1 MKKALLVFVLLL
13 FGGHTSFAQLVYS
26 YEQTVCG
33 NITMPYRKAL
43 IAQDNEGLS
52 SLVVYLHG
60 GSSKGNDNEL
70 PLQEPGTDSIANY
83 LVRKNIKS
91 IFVVPQCPK
100 NKSWGGPM
108 NNAVETM
115 LSSLLSSG
123 LVDADRVYILGGSMG
138 GTGTWGMVSVYPD
151 LFAAAMPVAG
161 NPSHSNA
168 EAVSNTPVY
177 TVMGTAD
184 TIMSIDVVAEF
195 LQELETYG
203 GEYMFDIEEEWT
215 HQQTC
220 IESYTE
226 ARLDWVFSH
235 PANLSVG
242 NETADAIT
250 DSKTFAYFSAGNCFI
265 SNEGAATLQVINLMG
280 HFLSSE
286 VINGNFT
293 KRLDVPV
300 GIYLLRLIKDGNVKT
315 QKIVVK

>member
-1 MKKALLVFVLLL
+1 MKKALLAFVLLL
-13 FGGHTSFAQLVYS
+13 LGEYTSFAQLVYS
-26 YEQTVCG
+26 YEQTVYG

-43 IAQDNEGLS
+43 IAQDNEGPS
-52 SLVVYLHG
+52 ALVVYLHG

-83 LVRKNIKS
+83 LVRKSIKS

-115 LSSLLSSG
+115 LNSLLSSG
-123 LVDADRVYILGGSMG
+123 LVDADRVYIFGGSMG
-138 GTGTWGMVSVYPD
+138 GTGTWGMVSAYPD

-168 EAVSNTPVY
+168 EAVGNTPVY

-184 TIMSIDVVAEF
+184 TIMSIDVVIDF
-195 LQELETYG
+195 LQELEAYG
-203 GEYMFDIEEEWT
+203 GDFLFDIEEGWT

-235 PANLSVG
+235 LANVSSV
-242 NETADAIT
+242 NEMEG
-250 DSKTFAYFSAGNCFI
+250 SFFSSG
-265 SNEGAATLQVINLMG
+265 GHATLQVIDLMG
-280 HFLSSE
+280 HLLISE
-286 VINGNFT
+286 EVDGNF
-293 KRLDVPV
+293 RESFNVPA
-300 GIYLLRLIKDGNVKT
+300 GLYILRIIKEGKVNT
-315 QKIVVK
+315 QKIVIK